1 MLKGHVETSGHQ
13 VGVEAAGAD
22 LCQGCLDRTIG
33 GLPASAQQK
42 TEDRAPTLPCL
53 LALLWLEKQRAIAP
67 FCLME
72 EEGDHLPAW
81 PIDTTVTGNW
91 NIASGFYGRG
101 WQDGKSAL
109 NSTSLKS

>member
-42 TEDRAPTLPCL
+42 MEDRAPTLPCL
-53 LALLWLEKQRAIAP
+53 LALLWLEKQRAIVP

-72 EEGDHLPAW
+72 EERDHLPA
-81 PIDTTVTGNW
+81 
-91 NIASGFYGRG
+91 
-101 WQDGKSAL
+101 
-109 NSTSLKS
+109 